1 MTTRKIYA
9 LCKKL
14 GLSTTYMQDWGHG
27 FYNAV
32 EARTDELENRVMCVL
47 RDKQLCWYEHEFN
60 RLLGKEGLHL
70 MPDVFKYSG
79 LLICDGGTRD
89 NLWKGV
95 TWYSRVDP
103 IHELW
108 EMYQQEIAKGP
119 KMPDLKAFERH
130 CKQLARKHWKNK
142 DSLPKEWLLP
152 QEA

>member
-14 GLSTTYMQDWGHG
+14 GLSTTYLQDWGHG
-27 FYNAV
+27 ICDEV
-32 EARTDELENRVMCVL
+32 EADPNDLEDRVMRVL
-47 RDKQLCWYEHEFN
+47 RDKQLCWYEHELN
-60 RLLGKEGLHL
+60 RRLGKEGLHL
-70 MPDVFKYSG
+70 APDIFKRSG
-79 LLICDGGTRD
+79 LLICDGGTKD
-89 NLWKGV
+89 NSWEGV

-103 IHELW
+103 LPELW

-119 KMPDLKAFERH
+119 KMPDLKLFEKH

-142 DSLPKEWLLP
+142 DSLPKESLLQ